1 MEEKEKLPWKPPEI
15 KELSEIANLPDPLAY
30 FLESYGDIVQR
41 THPVYKPLIPNP
53 PENGFWWKKEKPLT
67 ATELETEAQWKR
79 LHGWRFAEPVDPD
92 ELEVAKIV
100 PYMQREMDMMR
111 NQVIKSCAIPGE
123 ILFGDIYAHLGIK
136 EDKMDRSLAEKHF
149 KKVTIECED
158 GSTYAGKITH
168 VCGSPYRHNSLCVEA
183 MVEDKPIGAYGIEKV
198 VFQNPATIVYWSD
211 GTKTVV
217 NCMDN
222 VEIRKKIVDGK
233 EVTVRK
239 PRKCDTYS
247 EENGLAMA
255 IVKKWAG
262 NVGNYNDIF
271 RKFIPGMAEAEKV
284 AKKAAK
290 KAKKEQKSEG

>member
-15 KELSEIANLPDPLAY
+15 AELYEIENLPDPLAY
-30 FLESYGDIVQR
+30 FLKSYNDGIGRRFPMPGKMVKTSWPR
-41 THPVYKPLIPNP
+41 WEL
-53 PENGFWWKKEKPLT
+53 ELEKPPT
-67 ATELETEAQWKR
+67 ATELEMDSQWER
-79 LHGWRFAEPVDPD
+79 LHMRRFAEPFFEPNA
-92 ELEVAKIV
+92 VAKFV
-100 PYMQREMDMMR
+100 PDIQRSMDMMR

-123 ILFGDIYAHLGIK
+123 VLFGDIYAHLGIK
-136 EDKMDRSLAEKHF
+136 EDKMDRSLSEKHF

-158 GSTYAGKITH
+158 GSIYAGKITH

-262 NVGNYNDIF
+262 NNGNYNDIF

-290 KAKKEQKSEG
+290 KAKKEQKSEE

>member
-15 KELSEIANLPDPLAY
+15 KELPEIANLPDPLAY
-30 FLESYGDIVQR
+30 FLKSYNDGIGRRFPMPGKMAKTSWPRWEIES
-41 THPVYKPLIPNP
+41 
-53 PENGFWWKKEKPLT
+53 EKPLT
-67 ATELETEAQWKR
+67 ATELVTEAQWER
-79 LHGWRFAEPVDPD
+79 LHIRRFQEPI
-92 ELEVAKIV
+92 E

-158 GSTYAGKITH
+158 GSIYAGKITH

-271 RKFIPGMAEAEKV
+271 RKFIPGMAEAEK
-284 AKKAAK
+284 AAK
-290 KAKKEQKSEG
+290 KAKKEQKSEE

>member
-1 MEEKEKLPWKPPEI
+1 MEEKEKSPWKPPEI
-15 KELSEIANLPDPLAY
+15 NELPEIANLPDPLAY
-30 FLESYGDIVQR
+30 FLKSYNDGIGRRFPMPGKMAKTSWPCWEIES
-41 THPVYKPLIPNP
+41 
-53 PENGFWWKKEKPLT
+53 EKPLT
-67 ATELETEAQWKR
+67 ATELVTEAQWAR
-79 LHGWRFAEPVDPD
+79 LHIRRFQEPI
-92 ELEVAKIV
+92 E

-111 NQVIKSCAIPGE
+111 NQVIKSCAIPRE

-271 RKFIPGMAEAEKV
+271 RKFIPGMAEAEKA

>member
-1 MEEKEKLPWKPPEI
+1 MEEKEKSPWKPPEI
-15 KELSEIANLPDPLAY
+15 AKLPDPLAY

-67 ATELETEAQWKR
+67 ATELETEAQWER
-79 LHGWRFAEPVDPD
+79 LHMRRFAEPFFEPNA
-92 ELEVAKIV
+92 VAKFV
-100 PYMQREMDMMR
+100 PDIQRSMDMMR

-123 ILFGDIYAHLGIK
+123 VLFGDIYAHLGIK

-222 VEIRKKIVDGK
+222 V
-233 EVTVRK
+233 
-239 PRKCDTYS
+239 
-247 EENGLAMA
+247 
-255 IVKKWAG
+255 
-262 NVGNYNDIF
+262 
-271 RKFIPGMAEAEKV
+271 
-284 AKKAAK
+284 
-290 KAKKEQKSEG
+290 